1 MTILKEIVYK
11 LIAPVLRVWL
21 RNSIT
26 GKPIKDT
33 HKVLYYDRSQHHG
46 FLFSR
51 KIEYEKE
58 FSAIIMQHMKPGNLV
73 FEIGSNIGQ
82 YSLQIAEKI
91 GEKGKLI
98 CVEPDSDNFAFLSFN
113 IIKNGCKNVHLGN
126 EAVADQ
132 QGQTTFYKD
141 TMTGG
146 RMGSLIREY
155 SGTHFQGKSEEVKT
169 TTIGV
174 LIDQYGIPDFVKVD
188 VEGAEDLIFN
198 NTSFVHSKTTYLIEV
213 REETKASIFEV
224 FNSLGFFMYLLE
236 SNLKKVE
243 HVSDIPGFANLL
255 IKHPPTTI

>member
-1 MTILKEIVYK
+1 MQPLKELFYK
-11 LIAPVLRVWL
+11 LGAPFLRLWFS
-21 RNSIT
+21 NTIT

-33 HKVLYYDRSQHHG
+33 NKILYYDKSQHLG

-51 KIEYEKE
+51 QIEYEKE
-58 FSAIIMQHMKPGNLV
+58 FNAIIMEQIKPGDLV

-91 GEKGKLI
+91 GESGKLI

-113 IIKNGCKNVHLGN
+113 VLKNGIKNVKLIKA
-126 EAVADQ
+126 AVADHE
-132 QGQTTFYKD
+132 GQTIFYKD

-169 TTIGV
+169 TTLGA
-174 LIDQYGIPDFVKVD
+174 LISQYGIPDFVKVD

-198 NTSFVHSKTTYLIEV
+198 DTSSIHSDTTYLVEV
-213 REETKASIFEV
+213 REETKTAIFQV

-243 HVSDIPGFANLL
+243 QVSDIPGFANLL
-255 IKHPPTTI
+255 IKHTQIPI